1 MGKIE
6 EAIKQSEFKDNY
18 NKVVVNLLYTHSYL
32 LSFQTAV
39 LKPMNLS
46 PEQYNVLRIL
56 RGQQGKPATIAAI
69 QERMLNNMSNASRLV
84 DKLKAKEL
92 VKRDF
97 NKISFE
103 KKKVDFKKNPSAGK
117 VHLFPRINHN
127 GKLIL
132 DYTYFQLGIPFN
144 SSINLNCLT
153 ALNANPI
160 TSIAGVGVY
169 AIWLIPNHSSFSAY
183 CGSIVI

>member
-1 MGKIE
+1 MYIHELKDQRMGKIE

-32 LSFQTAV
+32 VSFQTAV
-39 LKPMNLS
+39 LKPMDLS

-92 VKRDF
+92 VKREECPLNRRQVDVV
-97 NKISFE
+97 ITE
-103 KKKVDFKKNPSAGK
+103 KGLAILELLEPQINVINRKAI
-117 VHLFPRINHN
+117 HLEDQELAVLNQLLD
-127 GKLIL
+127 KLR
-132 DYTYFQLGIPFN
+132 G
-144 SSINLNCLT
+144 
-153 ALNANPI
+153 
-160 TSIAGVGVY
+160 
-169 AIWLIPNHSSFSAY
+169 
-183 CGSIVI
+183 